1 MKHGN
6 KNQKPEHLLRFLSR
20 HDAKQQLDCVF
31 GFHKKL
37 RSFEIKVSPYTKL
50 HLPIALK

>member
-6 KNQKPEHLLRFLSR
+6 KNKKAEHSLRFLSR

-31 GFHKKL
+31 GF
-37 RSFEIKVSPYTKL
+37 TKNCDR
-50 HLPIALK
+50 LK